1 MNSIFFI
8 AMTFCPTD
16 LPTDMPT
23 RDILLQRFSYIISY
37 LIRLQIIAH
46 KKSPCKSIGS

>member
-1 MNSIFFI
+1 MHKQYFFI

-16 LPTDMPT
+16 LPK
-23 RDILLQRFSYIISY
+23 RDIFLQRFGYIISY